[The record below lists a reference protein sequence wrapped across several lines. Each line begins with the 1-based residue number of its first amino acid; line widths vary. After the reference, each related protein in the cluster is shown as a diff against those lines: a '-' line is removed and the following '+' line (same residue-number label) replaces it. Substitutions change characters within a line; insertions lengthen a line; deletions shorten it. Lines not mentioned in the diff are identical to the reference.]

1 MERPSFSAGLNF
13 HFFTVA
19 TAVVS
24 KACWSLRRTRTGS
37 TRPFVFTP
45 ISMTTVPRGSASAGR
60 SGNLGSGAE
69 VALGGLMPLV
79 TGWKD
84 PKAGSSEA
92 AEAVEDESDWGLL
105 VWAQPWTGS
114 SSSQVASAISESKR
128 IQ

>member
-60 SGNLGSGAE
+60 LGNLGSGAD
-69 VALGGLMPLV
+69 VALGGFMPWV

-84 PKAGSSEA
+84 AKAGSSA
-92 AEAVEDESDWGLL
+92 AGEIVDEDCALL
-105 VWAQPWTGS
+105 VWAQAWPGTRS
-114 SSSQVASAISESKR
+114 SEIASAISER
-128 IQ
+128 